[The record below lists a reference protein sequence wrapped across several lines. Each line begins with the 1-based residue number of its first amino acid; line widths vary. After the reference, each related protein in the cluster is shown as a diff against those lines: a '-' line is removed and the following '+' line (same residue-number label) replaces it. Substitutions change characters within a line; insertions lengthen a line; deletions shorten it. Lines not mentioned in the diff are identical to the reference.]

1 MTVSV
6 YYRIVRLLKVL
17 HFIVQGIKKMKVP
30 TVCSIYL
37 HCEGD
42 QKKVRVILK
51 S

>member
-1 MTVSV
+1 M
-6 YYRIVRLLKVL
+6 KVL
-17 HFIVQGIKKMKVP
+17 YIIVQGINNVKVP

-42 QKKVRVILK
+42 PKKVRVILE